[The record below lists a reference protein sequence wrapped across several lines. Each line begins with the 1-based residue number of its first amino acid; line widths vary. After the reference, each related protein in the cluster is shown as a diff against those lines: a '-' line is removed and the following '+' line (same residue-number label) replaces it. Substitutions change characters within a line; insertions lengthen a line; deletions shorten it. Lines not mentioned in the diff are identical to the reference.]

1 MTLFAGVILATV
13 GVFQFFQGLTAIIKG
28 SFYVIAPNNIYEFST
43 SGWGWIH
50 LILGIVLAVTG
61 FFILTG
67 QAWARVIGIV
77 VAALSALSN
86 FLFIPYYPIWALVL
100 IALDVAVIWALT
112 TVQPEGLRSPP
123 GPLRT
128 DRTMA
133 PKCGAPGVAVGGSHA
148 GVAQRWIVGRPV
160 HRRLTPPV
168 VEWAGSGR
176 ARAARM

>member
-1 MTLFAGVILATV
+1 MSSPSAAQTTNSSMNRPTGSGTGNPWATGLTLFAGVILAIV
-13 GVFQFFQGLTAIIKG
+13 GVFQFLQGLAAIIKG

-67 QAWARVIGIV
+67 QVWARAVGIA

-100 IALDVAVIWALT
+100 IALDVAVIWALAT
-112 TVQPEGLRSPP
+112 YSPK
-123 GPLRT
+123 
-128 DRTMA
+128 D
-133 PKCGAPGVAVGGSHA
+133 
-148 GVAQRWIVGRPV
+148 
-160 HRRLTPPV
+160 
-168 VEWAGSGR
+168 
-176 ARAARM
+176 

>member
-1 MTLFAGVILATV
+1 LTLFAGVILATV
-13 GVFQFFQGLTAIIKG
+13 GVFQFFQGLAAVIKG
-28 SFYVIAPNNIYEFST
+28 SFYVVAPNNIYEFST
-43 SGWGWIH
+43 SSWGWIH

-112 TVQPEGLRSPP
+112 TY
-123 GPLRT
+123 
-128 DRTMA
+128 
-133 PKCGAPGVAVGGSHA
+133 
-148 GVAQRWIVGRPV
+148 RPQD
-160 HRRLTPPV
+160 
-168 VEWAGSGR
+168 
-176 ARAARM
+176 

>member
-1 MTLFAGVILATV
+1 VTSPSAAQTTNSPSDHGPGSGANAWATGLTLFAGVILATV
-13 GVFQFFQGLTAIIKG
+13 GVFQFFQGLAAIIKG
-28 SFYVIAPNNIYEFST
+28 SFYVVAPNNIYEFST
-43 SGWGWIH
+43 SCWGWIH

-112 TVQPEGLRSPP
+112 TYSPK
-123 GPLRT
+123 
-128 DRTMA
+128 D
-133 PKCGAPGVAVGGSHA
+133 
-148 GVAQRWIVGRPV
+148 
-160 HRRLTPPV
+160 
-168 VEWAGSGR
+168 
-176 ARAARM
+176 

>member
-1 MTLFAGVILATV
+1 MSSPSAAQTTNSSMNRQTGPDTRNPWATGLTLFAGVMLAIV
-13 GVFQFFQGLTAIIKG
+13 GVFQFFQGLAAIIKG
-28 SFYVIAPNNIYEFST
+28 GFYVVAPNNIYEFST

-67 QAWARVIGIV
+67 QVWARAIGIA

-112 TVQPEGLRSPP
+112 TYSPK
-123 GPLRT
+123 
-128 DRTMA
+128 D
-133 PKCGAPGVAVGGSHA
+133 
-148 GVAQRWIVGRPV
+148 
-160 HRRLTPPV
+160 
-168 VEWAGSGR
+168 
-176 ARAARM
+176 

>member
-1 MTLFAGVILATV
+1 MSSTSAAQTTNSSMNQRPESGAKNGWATGLTLFAGVILATV
-13 GVFQFFQGLTAIIKG
+13 GVFQFFQGLAAIIKG
-28 SFYVIAPNNIYEFST
+28 SFYVVAPNNIYEFST

-67 QAWARVIGIV
+67 QAWARVIGIA

-112 TVQPEGLRSPP
+112 TYNPQN
-123 GPLRT
+123 
-128 DRTMA
+128 
-133 PKCGAPGVAVGGSHA
+133 
-148 GVAQRWIVGRPV
+148 
-160 HRRLTPPV
+160 
-168 VEWAGSGR
+168 
-176 ARAARM
+176 